1 MLVASRLP
9 LLLVFSGIVQMGWL
23 LSFQDRFAYY
33 YLALYF
39 VVLSLVVAWLP
50 YPSLSLA

>member
-1 MLVASRLP
+1 MLMLVAVSLP

-39 VVLSLVVAWLP
+39 AILALVVA
-50 YPSLSLA
+50 